1 MNKDIIGYF
10 QNGIYWFS
18 NIKYLFYIFRKFFN
32 ILNFFRGRKSKKNI
46 KVKNKNKN
54 FLLGKKGRYI
64 MKQDFKIIK
73 KAVVVLKER
82 YY

>member
-18 NIKYLFYIFRKFFN
+18 NIKYLFYIFRKFFY
-32 ILNFFRGRKSKKNI
+32 ILNFFRGGKSKKNI